1 MLVAAT
7 MVGRSGILL
16 GTMPSVVSPMLA
28 LVALGLTGLLLIF
41 DLKRPDRF
49 YYLLTKPNFRSWLV
63 IGGYILLLYG
73 GFFTAGLTSGIFFNG
88 VPGLVVALTAVFA
101 AASACYSAFLFSPAN
116 GLDLWEAPLF
126 FCALLVH
133 ALV

>member
-73 GFFTAGLTSGIFFNG
+73 GFFTAWLTNGIFFNR
-88 VPGLVVALTAVFA
+88 VPGLLLALTAIFA
-101 AASACYSAFLFSPAN
+101 AASARYSAFLFSQAQGPS
-116 GLDLWEAPLF
+116 LLRAPVF
-126 FCALLVH
+126 F
-133 ALV
+133 

>member
-73 GFFTAGLTSGIFFNG
+73 GFSTTWLTSGIFFNG
-88 VPGLVVALTAVFA
+88 VPGMLVPPTAIFA
-101 AASACYSAFLFSPAN
+101 AANACLSPFPFVSAQGHC
-116 GLDLWEAPLF
+116 LWE
-126 FCALLVH
+126 
-133 ALV
+133 